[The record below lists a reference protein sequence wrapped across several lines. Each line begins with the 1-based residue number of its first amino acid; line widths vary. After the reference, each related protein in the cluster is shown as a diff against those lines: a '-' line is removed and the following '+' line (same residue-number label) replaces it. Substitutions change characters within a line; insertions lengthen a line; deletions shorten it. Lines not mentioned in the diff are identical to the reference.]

1 MQPRP
6 VVVSDDVDLLDDVL
20 RLAAVAGVEP
30 EVAGGNPATLRAR
43 WRVAPLVVVGADCV
57 DRCVALGPARRAGV
71 LLVTRGPAERAV
83 FVAGIT
89 LGVAEIVEL
98 PAAEQRLVEVLSGA
112 RAEPAGPPGA
122 LLAVL
127 AGCGG
132 AGASVLAAALATMAA
147 RAGRPA
153 LLVDADPLGGG
164 VDLLLGGESAGG
176 LRWPD
181 LAGLAGPVSPGTLRD
196 ALPSVHGVRVLAAGR
211 SGPVELPVAAVR
223 AVLAAGRRF
232 ADPVVADVAR
242 SVDPVSEAV
251 LADANRVL
259 VVVPDQIRAVAAAA
273 RMIEWVSQFAVDLEL
288 VVRRSGRRGLAA
300 VEVAATLELP
310 LAGELGP
317 EPGLAG
323 ALERGEPPGRRPRGP
338 LAQLC
343 GRVLA
348 DLGDRSAA

>member
-6 VVVSDDVDLLDDVL
+6 VVVTDDLDLLDEVI

-30 EVAGGNPATLRAR
+30 EVVGGNPAAVRAR
-43 WRVAPLVVVGADCV
+43 WRVAPLVVVGADCA

-71 LLVTRGPAERAV
+71 LLVTRGPAERAA
-83 FVAGIT
+83 FVAGIA
-89 LGVAEIVEL
+89 LGVAEVVEL
-98 PAAEQRLVEVLSGA
+98 PAAEQRLVELLSGA

-122 LLAVL
+122 VVGVL

-132 AGASVLAAALATMAA
+132 AGASVLAAALAIVAA
-147 RAGRPA
+147 RAGRSP

-164 VDLLLGGESAGG
+164 VDLLLGGESAAG

-181 LAGLAGPVSPGTLRD
+181 LAGLAGPVSPSTLRD
-196 ALPSVHGVRVLAAGR
+196 ALPSLHGVRVLAAAR
-211 SGPVELPVAAVR
+211 SGPAELPAPALR

-251 LADANRVL
+251 LAEAHRVL
-259 VVVPDQIRAVAAAA
+259 LVVPDQVRAVAAAA
-273 RMIEWVSQFAVDLEL
+273 RMAAWAGQFAVDLEL
-288 VVRRSGRRGLAA
+288 VVRRCGPRGLAA
-300 VEVAATLELP
+300 AEVAATLELP
-310 LAGELGP
+310 LAGVLGP

-348 DLGDRSAA
+348 GLGDRAVA